1 MKEMVEVILW
11 ENGTYEVKDTD
22 SYNATQKL
30 YRYNGS
36 TGLGAEL
43 YICPKDKWRTYLM
56 KLLSTKDIDK
66 KIKELQKQK
75 KTMEKLKEE
84 IIKKEVKEW
93 AN

>member
-22 SYNATQKL
+22 LHYATQRL
-30 YRYNGS
+30 SRYSGS
-36 TGLGAEL
+36 TGLCAEL
-43 YICPKDKWRTYLM
+43 YICPKDKWKTYLM

-75 KTMEKLKEE
+75 KAMEKLKEE
-84 IIKKEVKEW
+84 IIKKGTE
-93 AN
+93 